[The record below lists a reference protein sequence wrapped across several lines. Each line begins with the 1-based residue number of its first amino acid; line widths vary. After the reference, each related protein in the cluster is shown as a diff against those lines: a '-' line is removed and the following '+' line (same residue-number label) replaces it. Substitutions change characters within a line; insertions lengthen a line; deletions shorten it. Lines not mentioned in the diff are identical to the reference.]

1 MAAKDDAEG
10 GDFDTPVYRLVLFFV
25 LILAIDTIWELI
37 DEHVTHTI
45 RKRQHKGLVHAW
57 EQLKFEVMALGLVSL
72 LLVVCE
78 VRMQH
83 PRGVAVMASQC
94 TSPARQYMYR
104 SPELAAKLR
113 SAE

>member
-1 MAAKDDAEG
+1 MAAKDDVEG

-25 LILAIDTIWELI
+25 LILVIDTTWELI

-72 LLVVCE
+72 LLVVFE
-78 VRMQH
+78 VSLLHLHRMDTGATHRPHLPQKLH
-83 PRGVAVMASQC
+83 NRAVC
-94 TSPARQYMYR
+94 I
-104 SPELAAKLR
+104 
-113 SAE
+113 